1 MVSSIRRHFERVSA
15 AQAAADA
22 GEAPMQGAEYELKMA
37 QYFEDYRRLKSIQS
51 VERKIEVKREIL
63 PNYAEYVAG
72 VLETGQGAQD
82 EVIMRVM
89 LWRIDVG
96 DIAGALDIARY
107 ALKHKLDPGE
117 EFQRSTA
124 AILVEE
130 SADQALALA
139 DDDDSLLDA
148 LREIDT
154 LTQGADMHDP
164 IRAKLHKALGNGHR
178 ARGELPEAIAEY
190 QRARELNDRVGVK
203 KDIERLE
210 RELKNAT
217 PATEPDSNTPSTEPN
232 SDATAETQ
240 PNTSQAP
247 DATG

>member
-1 MVSSIRRHFERVSA
+1 MTSSIRRHYERVTA
-15 AQAAADA
+15 AKAAADA
-22 GEAPMQGAEYELKMA
+22 GDQPMHGEAFELMQA
-37 QYFEDYRRLKSIQS
+37 QLFEDYRRLKSIQS

-72 VLETGQGAQD
+72 VLESGQGAQD
-82 EVIMRVM
+82 EVLMRVM

-96 DIAGALDIARY
+96 DIDGALAIARY
-107 ALKHKLDPGE
+107 AIAHDLDPGE
-117 EFQRSTA
+117 QFQRSTA

-139 DDDDSLLDA
+139 EDDDSLIDA

-154 LTQGADMHDP
+154 LTDGMDMHDQ

-178 ARGELPEAIAEY
+178 ARGELSEAIAEY

-203 KDIERLE
+203 RDIETLE
-210 RELKNAT
+210 RELKKQEQAE
-217 PATEPDSNTPSTEPN
+217 PEPDTKSGDSQQSNT
-232 SDATAETQ
+232 SDGPET
-240 PNTSQAP
+240 SS
-247 DATG
+247 